1 MFRQSASLYHQI
13 GGLSVRKYIIK
24 RILISI
30 VILFFVAF
38 VIYALMRCLPTSYV
52 EASATSGFGLPSAST
67 RALRARMAA
76 SVMVSHPL
84 P

>member
-1 MFRQSASLYHQI
+1 METSAWLAREN
-13 GGLSVRKYIIK
+13 GWEPKNPRDADRGLGCGEAMMVALVSSGARLCALRPQ
-24 RILISI
+24 RI
-30 VILFFVAF
+30 
-38 VIYALMRCLPTSYV
+38 
-52 EASATSGFGLPSAST
+52 ATSGFGLPSAST